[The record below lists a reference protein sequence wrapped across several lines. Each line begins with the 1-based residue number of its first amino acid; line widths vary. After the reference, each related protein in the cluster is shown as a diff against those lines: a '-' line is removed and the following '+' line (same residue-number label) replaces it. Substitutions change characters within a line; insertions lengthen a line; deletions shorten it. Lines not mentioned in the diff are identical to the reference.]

1 MFQKIKKLLKSCN
14 KSLMFTYFVLIM
26 VILLPKALVMP
37 SLSFKGLIVT
47 AIGIDGTAQ
56 NIELSVLA
64 LSNIS
69 KTDMTE
75 NTKVISGSGT
85 TLANAVFDIEKQVGR
100 GLRFGHVGY
109 IVFAKQ
115 LANDDITKII
125 NNLIITTKLPNTIS
139 LVMCQDSAKE
149 VLNLAS
155 KLELNSSFKFRE
167 MLQNEY
173 NEDYAQE
180 TSLDAFLKGYYS
192 AHSSSSLGYVVV
204 NNNALQG
211 LDANGQTSATSENS
225 TLTDNQESNT
235 QGENSKQDKKSV
247 ISYKSE
253 QAVFKNGK
261 YVFEL
266 SKDEMEGYNFI
277 VENNLQKIITID
289 NLTTQNLNNA
299 TITFDV
305 LQENLKTNAIIKNG
319 KPKLVYNISLK
330 LKILEVID
338 KSGNK
343 ISEEEIFIDDE
354 INQKINNYIKSRLS
368 KLFNKLR
375 EKQTDIVG
383 VYEDFETSFGKD
395 FDRFLNN
402 LKNSDD
408 YLSYIDIFVNT
419 KCKLSSN

>member
-1 MFQKIKKLLKSCN
+1 
-14 KSLMFTYFVLIM
+14 MFTYFVLLM

-47 AIGIDGTAQ
+47 AIGIDGTVQ
-56 NIELSVLA
+56 DIEMSVLA

-85 TLANAVFDIEKQVGR
+85 TLANAVFDIEKQIGR
-100 GLRFGHVGY
+100 GVRFGHVGY
-109 IVFAKQ
+109 IVFSKRIAS
-115 LANDDITKII
+115 DDITKII

-149 VLNLAS
+149 VLSLAS
-155 KLELNSSFKFRE
+155 ELEQNSSFKFRE

-204 NNNALQG
+204 NEDASQG
-211 LDANGQTSATSENS
+211 LDANSQTSTKDSS
-225 TLTDNQESNT
+225 TLSQNQSGNS
-235 QGENSKQDKKSV
+235 QGENTQKNNKSV

-261 YVFEL
+261 YSFTL

-277 VENNLQKIITID
+277 VENNLQKIITI
-289 NLTTQNLNNA
+289 NNINTQGLNDA
-299 TITFDV
+299 TITFDI

-319 KPKLVYNISLK
+319 KPKLMYNISLK

-338 KSGNK
+338 KSGDK
-343 ISEEEIFIDDE
+343 ISEEEIVIDNE
-354 INQKINNYIKSRLS
+354 INQKIKNYIKSKLS
-368 KLFNKLR
+368 QLFNTLR
-375 EKQTDIVG
+375 KKQTDIVG
-383 VYEDFETSFGKD
+383 VYENFETSCGKN
-395 FDRFLNN
+395 FDRFLAN
-402 LKNSDD
+402 LQNSDD
-408 YLSYIDIFVNT
+408 YLSYIPIFVHT

>member
-1 MFQKIKKLLKSCN
+1 MFQKIKKILKSCS
-14 KSLMFTYFVLIM
+14 KSLMFTYFVLLM

-47 AIGIDGTAQ
+47 AIGIDGTVQ
-56 NIELSVLA
+56 DIEMSVLA

-85 TLANAVFDIEKQVGR
+85 TLANAVFDIEKQIGR
-100 GLRFGHVGY
+100 GVRFGHVGY
-109 IVFAKQ
+109 IVFSKRIAS
-115 LANDDITKII
+115 DDITKII

-149 VLNLAS
+149 VLSLAS
-155 KLELNSSFKFRE
+155 ELEQNSSFKFRE

-204 NNNALQG
+204 NEDASQG
-211 LDANGQTSATSENS
+211 LDANSQTSTKDSS
-225 TLTDNQESNT
+225 TLSQNQSGNS
-235 QGENSKQDKKSV
+235 QGENTQKNNKSV

-261 YVFEL
+261 YSFTL

-277 VENNLQKIITID
+277 VENNLQKIITI
-289 NLTTQNLNNA
+289 NNINTQGLNDA
-299 TITFDV
+299 TITFDI

-319 KPKLVYNISLK
+319 KPKLMYNISLK

-338 KSGNK
+338 KSGDK
-343 ISEEEIFIDDE
+343 ISEEEIVINNE
-354 INQKINNYIKSRLS
+354 INQKINNYIKSKLS
-368 KLFNKLR
+368 QLFNTLR
-375 EKQTDIVG
+375 KKQTDIVG
-383 VYEDFETSFGKD
+383 VYENFETSCGKN
-395 FDRFLNN
+395 FDRFLAN
-402 LKNSDD
+402 LQNSDD
-408 YLSYIDIFVNT
+408 YLSYIPIFVHT

>member
-1 MFQKIKKLLKSCN
+1 
-14 KSLMFTYFVLIM
+14 MFTYFVLLM

-47 AIGIDGTAQ
+47 AIGIDGTVQ
-56 NIELSVLA
+56 DIEMSVLA

-85 TLANAVFDIEKQVGR
+85 TLANAVFDIEKQIGR
-100 GLRFGHVGY
+100 GVRFGHVGY
-109 IVFAKQ
+109 IVFSKRIAS
-115 LANDDITKII
+115 DDITKII

-149 VLNLAS
+149 VLSLAS
-155 KLELNSSFKFRE
+155 ELEQNSSFKFRE

-204 NNNALQG
+204 NEDASQG
-211 LDANGQTSATSENS
+211 LDANSQTSTKDSS
-225 TLTDNQESNT
+225 TLSQNQSGNS
-235 QGENSKQDKKSV
+235 QGENTQKNNKSV

-261 YVFEL
+261 YSFTL

-277 VENNLQKIITID
+277 VENNLQKIITI
-289 NLTTQNLNNA
+289 NNINTQGLNDA
-299 TITFDV
+299 TITFDI

-319 KPKLVYNISLK
+319 KPKLMYNISLK

-338 KSGNK
+338 KSGDK
-343 ISEEEIFIDDE
+343 ISEEEIVIDNE
-354 INQKINNYIKSRLS
+354 INQKINNYIKSKLS
-368 KLFNKLR
+368 QLFNTLR
-375 EKQTDIVG
+375 KKQTDIVG
-383 VYEDFETSFGKD
+383 VYENFETSCGKN
-395 FDRFLNN
+395 FDRFLAN
-402 LKNSDD
+402 LQNSDD
-408 YLSYIDIFVNT
+408 YLSYIPIFVHT

>member
-1 MFQKIKKLLKSCN
+1 MFQKIKKILKSCS
-14 KSLMFTYFVLIM
+14 KSLMFTYFVLLM

-47 AIGIDGTAQ
+47 AIGIDGTVQ
-56 NIELSVLA
+56 DIEMSVLA

-85 TLANAVFDIEKQVGR
+85 TLANAVFDIEKQIGR
-100 GLRFGHVGY
+100 GVRFGHVGY
-109 IVFAKQ
+109 IVFSKRIAS
-115 LANDDITKII
+115 DDITKII

-149 VLNLAS
+149 VLSLAS
-155 KLELNSSFKFRE
+155 ELEQNSSFKFRE

-204 NNNALQG
+204 NEDASQG
-211 LDANGQTSATSENS
+211 LDANSQTSTKDSS
-225 TLTDNQESNT
+225 TLSQNQSGNS
-235 QGENSKQDKKSV
+235 QGENTQKNNKSV

-261 YVFEL
+261 YSFTL

-277 VENNLQKIITID
+277 VENNLQKIITI
-289 NLTTQNLNNA
+289 NNINTQGLNDA
-299 TITFDV
+299 TITFDI

-319 KPKLVYNISLK
+319 KPKLMYNISLK

-338 KSGNK
+338 KSGDK
-343 ISEEEIFIDDE
+343 ISEEEIVIDNE
-354 INQKINNYIKSRLS
+354 INQKIKNYIKSKLS
-368 KLFNKLR
+368 QLFNTLR
-375 EKQTDIVG
+375 KKQTDIVG
-383 VYEDFETSFGKD
+383 VYENFETSCGKN
-395 FDRFLNN
+395 FDRFLAN
-402 LKNSDD
+402 LQNSDD
-408 YLSYIDIFVNT
+408 YLSYIPIFVHT

>member
-1 MFQKIKKLLKSCN
+1 MFQKIKKILKSCS
-14 KSLMFTYFVLIM
+14 KSLMFTYFVLLM

-47 AIGIDGTAQ
+47 AIGIDGTVQ
-56 NIELSVLA
+56 DIEMSVLA

-85 TLANAVFDIEKQVGR
+85 TLANAVFDIEKQIGR
-100 GLRFGHVGY
+100 GVRFGHVGY
-109 IVFAKQ
+109 IVFSKR
-115 LANDDITKII
+115 LASDDITKII

-149 VLNLAS
+149 VLSLAS
-155 KLELNSSFKFRE
+155 ELEQNSSFKFRE

-204 NNNALQG
+204 NEDASQG
-211 LDANGQTSATSENS
+211 LDANSQTSTKDSS
-225 TLTDNQESNT
+225 TLSQNQSGNS
-235 QGENSKQDKKSV
+235 QGENTQKNNKSV

-261 YVFEL
+261 YSFTL

-277 VENNLQKIITID
+277 VENNLQKIITI
-289 NLTTQNLNNA
+289 NNINTQGLNDA
-299 TITFDV
+299 TITFDI

-319 KPKLVYNISLK
+319 KPKLMYNISLK

-338 KSGNK
+338 KSGDK
-343 ISEEEIFIDDE
+343 ISEEEIVIDNE
-354 INQKINNYIKSRLS
+354 INQKINNYIKSKLS
-368 KLFNKLR
+368 QLFNTLR
-375 EKQTDIVG
+375 KKQTDIVG
-383 VYEDFETSFGKD
+383 VYENFETSCGKN
-395 FDRFLNN
+395 FDRFLAN
-402 LKNSDD
+402 LQNSDD
-408 YLSYIDIFVNT
+408 YLSYIPIFVHT

>member
-1 MFQKIKKLLKSCN
+1 
-14 KSLMFTYFVLIM
+14 MFTYFVLLM

-47 AIGIDGTAQ
+47 AIGIDGTVQ
-56 NIELSVLA
+56 DIEMSVLA

-85 TLANAVFDIEKQVGR
+85 TLANAVFDIEKQIGR
-100 GLRFGHVGY
+100 GVRFGHVGY
-109 IVFAKQ
+109 IVFSKRIAS
-115 LANDDITKII
+115 DDITKII

-149 VLNLAS
+149 VLSLAS
-155 KLELNSSFKFRE
+155 ELEQNSSFKFRE

-204 NNNALQG
+204 NEDASQG
-211 LDANGQTSATSENS
+211 LDANSQTSTKDSS
-225 TLTDNQESNT
+225 TLSQNQSGNS
-235 QGENSKQDKKSV
+235 QGENTQKNNKSV

-261 YVFEL
+261 YSFTL

-277 VENNLQKIITID
+277 VENNLQKIITI
-289 NLTTQNLNNA
+289 NNINTQGLNDA
-299 TITFDV
+299 TITFDI

-319 KPKLVYNISLK
+319 KPKLMYNISLK

-338 KSGNK
+338 KSGDK
-343 ISEEEIFIDDE
+343 ISEEEIVINNE
-354 INQKINNYIKSRLS
+354 INQKINNYIKSKLS
-368 KLFNKLR
+368 QLFNTLR
-375 EKQTDIVG
+375 KKQTDIVG
-383 VYEDFETSFGKD
+383 VYENFETSCGKN
-395 FDRFLNN
+395 FDRFLAN
-402 LKNSDD
+402 LQNSDD
-408 YLSYIDIFVNT
+408 YLSYIPIFVHT